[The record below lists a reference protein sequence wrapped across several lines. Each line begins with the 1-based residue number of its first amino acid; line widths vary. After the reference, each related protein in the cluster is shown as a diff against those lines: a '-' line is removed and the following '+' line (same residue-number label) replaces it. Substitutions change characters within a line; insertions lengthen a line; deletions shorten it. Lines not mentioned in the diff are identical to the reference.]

1 LLEFRG
7 AFQPVR
13 LKKRETMR
21 CREPLDRT
29 RRRLQAST
37 RRPVGLRQHQGDF
50 VACGQQ
56 ARQSPLS
63 ELGRAGEN

>member
-1 LLEFRG
+1 
-7 AFQPVR
+7 VR
-13 LKKRETMR
+13 LKKCHAVRRGET
-21 CREPLDRT
+21 LDWT

-37 RRPVGLRQHQGDF
+37 RRPVGLRQYQDDF

-63 ELGRAGEN
+63 ELGRAGED